1 MIARNPRWTGAAL
14 AAALAT
20 VLGVT
25 GALPAAAAPPGP
37 AAAPTTAPTAP
48 AVPGGAPTT
57 PAVAPLTNLAHL
69 DFLLDQ
75 ATPAP
80 EAGHSTYR
88 QDVEPALTLPW
99 TYADARDGGTFARVG
114 GGPLDPATG
123 YWGQGAYNSDDVS
136 RAAVVYLRDWKQTGS
151 EASRDKA
158 YELLRATAYFQT
170 TTGDAAGNVVL
181 WMQPDGTFNRSPVP
195 VELPDPSDSGN
206 SYWLARSIW
215 AFGEGYAA
223 FAQSDPAFA
232 AFLQQRLQLGVTALN
247 RDTLS
252 HYGEYDV
259 ADGVKVPAWLIVDG
273 ADASSEAVL
282 GLTAYSAVAPGDAA
296 ARTALTQL
304 AEGVAA
310 MSSGDGQTWPY
321 GAVLPW
327 AKSRSMWHAWSS
339 QMPVALARAS
349 TLLGRPDLLKPA
361 VLDQTSFTT
370 TLLTASGPDNA
381 WYPTPVDQTQIAYGA
396 DSRLQSAL
404 AVASASGSGSGVGQ
418 GSGPGATGPGAKGP
432 DAKGPDPKG
441 STAPGLRRI
450 AAVAA
455 SWYFGTNRSG
465 APVYDRATGVT
476 YDGVQADGTVNRNSG
491 AESTIHG
498 LLSMIALDGAPDV
511 SAEAQGLTSVTS
523 RDGLTVVE
531 AETASTTTGTV
542 VTPDS
547 AWTGESQYSGG
558 SALRLEPGQSATITV
573 PAGSGLRHVEPVLLA
588 AEGVRSTS
596 VWKSGR
602 VPLGT
607 LTTQA
612 GAQGVT
618 AASGAL
624 LPQTLP
630 VPIGAGATT
639 ITVTAGRNATVVDGL
654 IVRPLVQRLV
664 LAGTAADGRA
674 TTTEL
679 VSSTSRLPLPT
690 SVGVRGS
697 RSSLSS
703 YDAQGRL
710 VQQRDVQGRSV
721 IVVKPGG
728 FAVLTR

>member
-1 MIARNPRWTGAAL
+1 MIARNSRWTGAAL

-37 AAAPTTAPTAP
+37 AAAPSGTAAP
-48 AVPGGAPTT
+48 AVPTAA

-69 DFLLDQ
+69 DFLLDRT
-75 ATPAP
+75 TPAP

-88 QDVEPALTLPW
+88 QSTEPTLTVPW

-136 RAAVVYLRDWKQTGS
+136 RTAVVYLRDWQQTGS

-170 TTGDAAGNVVL
+170 TTGDDAGNVVL

-223 FAQSDPAFA
+223 FADEDPEFA
-232 AFLQQRLQLGVTALN
+232 AFLQQRLQLGVTALK
-247 RDTLS
+247 RETLAR
-252 HYGEYDV
+252 YGQYDV
-259 ADGVKVPAWLIVDG
+259 ADGAKVPAWLIGSG
-273 ADASSEAVL
+273 ADASAEAVL
-282 GLTAYSAVAPGDAA
+282 GLAAYSAVVPGDAA
-296 ARTALTQL
+296 SRTALTQL

-349 TLLGRPDLLKPA
+349 TVLGRPDLLKPA

-404 AVASASGSGSGVGQ
+404 AVA
-418 GSGPGATGPGAKGP
+418 GAGAG
-432 DAKGPDPKG
+432 
-441 STAPGLRRI
+441 APGLKRI

-465 APVYDRATGVT
+465 TPVYDPATGVT
-476 YDGVQADGTVNRNSG
+476 FDGVQADGTVNRNSG

-531 AETASTTTGTV
+531 AETAAPTTGTV

-547 AWTGESQYSGG
+547 AWTGESQYGGG
-558 SALRLEPGQSATITV
+558 SALRLEPGQSATIAV

-596 VWKSGR
+596 VWKAGR

-630 VPIGAGATT
+630 VPIGAGATA

-679 VSSTSRLPLPT
+679 LSSTSRLPLPA
-690 SVGVRGS
+690 SVGVRGT
-697 RSSLSS
+697 RSSVSS

-710 VQQRDVQGRSV
+710 VQQRDVQGRSLV
-721 IVVKPGG
+721 LVKPGG

>member
-1 MIARNPRWTGAAL
+1 MIARNSRWTGAAL

-37 AAAPTTAPTAP
+37 AAAPSGTAAPTAPTAAP
-48 AVPGGAPTT
+48 AAA

-69 DFLLDQ
+69 DFLLDRT
-75 ATPAP
+75 TPVP

-88 QDVEPALTLPW
+88 QSTEPTLTLPW

-123 YWGQGAYNSDDVS
+123 YWGQGAFNSDDVS
-136 RAAVVYLRDWKQTGS
+136 RTAVVYLRDWQQTGS
-151 EASRDKA
+151 ESSRQKA

-170 TTGDAAGNVVL
+170 TTGEDAGNVVL
-181 WMQPDGTFNRSPVP
+181 WMQPDGTFNQSPVP

-223 FAQSDPAFA
+223 FADEDPEFA

-247 RDTLS
+247 RETLAR
-252 HYGEYDV
+252 YGQYDV
-259 ADGVKVPAWLIVDG
+259 ADGAKVPAWLIGSG
-273 ADASSEAVL
+273 ADASAEAVL
-282 GLTAYSAVAPGDAA
+282 GLSAYSAVVPGDAA
-296 ARTALTQL
+296 SRTALTQL

-339 QMPVALARAS
+339 QMPAALARAS
-349 TLLGRPDLLKPA
+349 TTLARPDLLKPA

-404 AVASASGSGSGVGQ
+404 AVA
-418 GSGPGATGPGAKGP
+418 GAGAG
-432 DAKGPDPKG
+432 
-441 STAPGLRRI
+441 APGLKRI

-465 APVYDRATGVT
+465 TPVYDPATGVT
-476 YDGVQADGTVNRNSG
+476 FDGVQADGTVNRNSG

-531 AETASTTTGTV
+531 AETAASTTGTV

-547 AWTGESQYSGG
+547 AWTGESQYGGG

-596 VWKSGR
+596 VWKAGR

-612 GAQGVT
+612 GARGVT

-630 VPIGAGATT
+630 VPIGAGTTT
-639 ITVTAGRNATVVDGL
+639 ITVTAGRAATVVDGL

-679 VSSTSRLPLPT
+679 LSSTSRLPLPA
-690 SVGVRGS
+690 SVGVRGT
-697 RSSLSS
+697 RSSVSS

>member
-1 MIARNPRWTGAAL
+1 MIARNSRWTGAAL

-37 AAAPTTAPTAP
+37 AAAPSGTAAPTAPTAP
-48 AVPGGAPTT
+48 PTAA

-69 DFLLDQ
+69 DFLLDRT
-75 ATPAP
+75 TPAP
-80 EAGHSTYR
+80 EAGHSTYP
-88 QDVEPALTLPW
+88 QGTEPTLTVPW

-136 RAAVVYLRDWKQTGS
+136 RTAVVYLRDWQQTGS

-170 TTGDAAGNVVL
+170 TTGEDAGNVVL

-223 FAQSDPAFA
+223 FADEDPEFA

-247 RDTLS
+247 RETLAR
-252 HYGEYDV
+252 YGQYDV
-259 ADGVKVPAWLIVDG
+259 ADGAKVPAWLIGSG
-273 ADASSEAVL
+273 ADASAEAVL
-282 GLTAYSAVAPGDAA
+282 GLAAYSAVVPGDAA
-296 ARTALTQL
+296 SRTALTQL

-349 TLLGRPDLLKPA
+349 TTLGRPDLLKPA

-404 AVASASGSGSGVGQ
+404 AVA
-418 GSGPGATGPGAKGP
+418 GAGAG
-432 DAKGPDPKG
+432 
-441 STAPGLRRI
+441 APGLKRI

-465 APVYDRATGVT
+465 TPVYDPATGVT
-476 YDGVQADGTVNRNSG
+476 FDGVQADGTVNRNSG

-531 AETASTTTGTV
+531 AETAAPTTGTV

-547 AWTGESQYSGG
+547 AWTGESQYGGG
-558 SALRLEPGQSATITV
+558 SALRLEPGQSATITL

-596 VWKSGR
+596 VWKAGR

-630 VPIGAGATT
+630 VPIGAGVTT

-654 IVRPLVQRLV
+654 IVRPPVQRLV

-679 VSSTSRLPLPT
+679 LSSTSRLPLPA
-690 SVGVRGS
+690 SVGVRGT
-697 RSSLSS
+697 RSSASS

-710 VQQRDVQGRSV
+710 VQQRDVQGRS
-721 IVVKPGG
+721 IVLVKPGG
-728 FAVLTR
+728 FAVVTR

>member
-1 MIARNPRWTGAAL
+1 MIARTTRWTGAAL
-14 AAALAT
+14 AASLAT
-20 VLGVT
+20 ALVVT
-25 GALPAAAAPPGP
+25 GALPASAAPPASGSADSAP
-37 AAAPTTAPTAP
+37 AGSTPDAAATAAP
-48 AVPGGAPTT
+48 AR
-57 PAVAPLTNLAHL
+57 LTNLAHL

-80 EAGHSTYR
+80 VDGHTTYR
-88 QDVEPALTLPW
+88 LDSDRSITMPW
-99 TYADARDGGTFARVG
+99 TYADARPGGTFARVG

-151 EASRDKA
+151 EQSRQKA

-170 TTGDAAGNVVL
+170 TTGPDAGNVVL

-223 FAQSDPAFA
+223 FAADDPDFA
-232 AFLQQRLQLGVTALN
+232 SFLQQRLQLGVSALQ
-247 RDTLS
+247 RESLAR
-252 HYGEYDV
+252 YGQDEI
-259 ADGVKVPAWLIVDG
+259 ADGVRVPAWLIVDG

-282 GLTAYSAVAPGDAA
+282 GLTAYSTLVPSDAA

-304 AEGVAA
+304 AEGVAR
-310 MSSGDGQTWPY
+310 MSSGDSQTWPY

-327 AKSRSMWHAWSS
+327 TKSRSMWHSWSS

-349 TLLGRPDLLKPA
+349 TLLGRSDLLKPA
-361 VLDQTSFTT
+361 VADQVSFTT

-404 AVASASGSGSGVGQ
+404 AVSEAS
-418 GSGPGATGPGAKGP
+418 K
-432 DAKGPDPKG
+432 
-441 STAPGLRRI
+441 APGLRRI

-465 APVYDRATGVT
+465 TPVYDRATGVT

-511 SAEAQGLTSVTS
+511 SALAQASTTVAS

-531 AETASTTTGTV
+531 AETAAATTGTV

-558 SALRLEPGQSATITV
+558 SALRLEPGQSATIAV

-588 AEGVRSTS
+588 AEGATSTS
-596 VWKSGR
+596 TWKAGR
-602 VPLGT
+602 LPLGT
-607 LTTQA
+607 LTTRA

-630 VPIGAGATT
+630 IPIGPGATSV
-639 ITVTAGRNATVVDGL
+639 TVTAGSATTVVDAL
-654 IVRPLVQRLV
+654 IVRPVTQRLS
-664 LAGTAADGRA
+664 LTGTAADGRA
-674 TTTEL
+674 TAFDL
-679 VSSTSRLPLPT
+679 LSSTSRLPLPT
-690 SVGVRGS
+690 TVGASGA
-697 RSSLSS
+697 RSTVES
-703 YDAQGRL
+703 YDSSGRL
-710 VQQRDVQGRSV
+710 VWRHTVSGRSLT
-721 IVVKPGG
+721 VVPAGG
-728 FAVLTR
+728 FVVVTR

>member
-1 MIARNPRWTGAAL
+1 MIARTSRWTGAAL

-37 AAAPTTAPTAP
+37 AAAPSGTAAP
-48 AVPGGAPTT
+48 AVPPAA

-69 DFLLDQ
+69 DFLLDRT
-75 ATPAP
+75 TPAP

-88 QDVEPALTLPW
+88 QSSEPTLTLPW

-136 RAAVVYLRDWKQTGS
+136 RTAVVYLRDWKQTGS
-151 EASRDKA
+151 ESSRQKA

-223 FAQSDPAFA
+223 FADDDPEFA
-232 AFLQQRLQLGVTALN
+232 AFLQQRLQLGVTALE
-247 RDTLS
+247 RETLAR
-252 HYGEYDV
+252 YGRYDV
-259 ADGVKVPAWLIVDG
+259 ADGVTVPAWLIGSG
-273 ADASSEAVL
+273 ADASAEAVL
-282 GLTAYSAVAPGDAA
+282 GLAAYSALVPGDAA
-296 ARTALTQL
+296 PRTALTQL
-304 AEGVAA
+304 SEGVAA

-349 TLLGRPDLLKPA
+349 TVLGRPDLLKPA

-404 AVASASGSGSGVGQ
+404 AVASASG
-418 GSGPGATGPGAKGP
+418 
-432 DAKGPDPKG
+432 
-441 STAPGLRRI
+441 APGLKRI
-450 AAVAA
+450 AAVTA

-465 APVYDRATGVT
+465 TPVYDPATGVT
-476 YDGVQADGTVNRNSG
+476 FDGVQADGTVNRNSG

-531 AETASTTTGTV
+531 AETAAPSTGTV

-588 AEGVRSTS
+588 AEGVWSTS
-596 VWKSGR
+596 VWKAGR

-664 LAGTAADGRA
+664 LGGTAADGRS

-679 VSSTSRLPLPT
+679 LSSTSRLPLPA
-690 SVGVRGS
+690 SVGVRGT
-697 RSSLSS
+697 RSSVSS

-721 IVVKPGG
+721 VVVKPGG

>member
-1 MIARNPRWTGAAL
+1 MIARNSRWTGAAL

-37 AAAPTTAPTAP
+37 AAAPSGSAAPTA
-48 AVPGGAPTT
+48 AA

-69 DFLLDQ
+69 DFLLDRT
-75 ATPAP
+75 TPAP

-88 QDVEPALTLPW
+88 QSTEPTLTVPW

-136 RAAVVYLRDWKQTGS
+136 RTAVVYLRDWQQTGS

-170 TTGDAAGNVVL
+170 TTGDDAGNVVL

-223 FAQSDPAFA
+223 FADEDPEFA

-247 RDTLS
+247 RETLAR
-252 HYGEYDV
+252 YGQYDV
-259 ADGVKVPAWLIVDG
+259 ADGAKVPAWLIGSG
-273 ADASSEAVL
+273 ADASAEAVL
-282 GLTAYSAVAPGDAA
+282 GLAAYSAVVPGDAA
-296 ARTALTQL
+296 SRSALTQL

-349 TLLGRPDLLKPA
+349 TTLGRPDLLKPA

-404 AVASASGSGSGVGQ
+404 AVA
-418 GSGPGATGPGAKGP
+418 GAGAG
-432 DAKGPDPKG
+432 
-441 STAPGLRRI
+441 APGLKRI

-465 APVYDRATGVT
+465 TPVYDPATGVT
-476 YDGVQADGTVNRNSG
+476 FDGVQADGTVNRNSG

-531 AETASTTTGTV
+531 AETASPTTGTV

-547 AWTGESQYSGG
+547 AWTGESQYGGG

-596 VWKSGR
+596 VWKAGR

-630 VPIGAGATT
+630 VPIGAGVTT
-639 ITVTAGRNATVVDGL
+639 ITVTTGRNATVVDGL

-679 VSSTSRLPLPT
+679 LSSTSRLPLPA
-690 SVGVRGS
+690 SVGLRGT
-697 RSSLSS
+697 RSSVSS

-728 FAVLTR
+728 FAVLAR

>member
-1 MIARNPRWTGAAL
+1 MIARNSRWTGAAL

-37 AAAPTTAPTAP
+37 ATAPPGSAAPTVP
-48 AVPGGAPTT
+48 AAA

-69 DFLLDQ
+69 DFLLDRT
-75 ATPAP
+75 TPVP

-88 QDVEPALTLPW
+88 QSAEPTLTLPW

-136 RAAVVYLRDWKQTGS
+136 RTAVVYLRDWKQTGS
-151 EASRDKA
+151 ESSRQKA

-223 FAQSDPAFA
+223 FADDDPEFA

-247 RDTLS
+247 RETLAR
-252 HYGEYDV
+252 YGRYDV
-259 ADGVKVPAWLIVDG
+259 ADGAKVPAWLIGSG
-273 ADASSEAVL
+273 ADASAEAVL
-282 GLTAYSAVAPGDAA
+282 GLSAYSAVVPGDAA
-296 ARTALTQL
+296 SRTALTQL

-349 TLLGRPDLLKPA
+349 TVLARPDLLKPA

-404 AVASASGSGSGVGQ
+404 AVA
-418 GSGPGATGPGAKGP
+418 GAGAG
-432 DAKGPDPKG
+432 
-441 STAPGLRRI
+441 APGLKRI

-465 APVYDRATGVT
+465 TPVYDPATGVT
-476 YDGVQADGTVNRNSG
+476 FDGVQADGTVNRNSG

-511 SAEAQGLTSVTS
+511 SAEARGLTSVTS

-531 AETASTTTGTV
+531 AETASPTTGTV

-547 AWTGESQYSGG
+547 AWTGESQYGGG

-596 VWKSGR
+596 VWKAGR

-630 VPIGAGATT
+630 VPIGAGATA
-639 ITVTAGRNATVVDGL
+639 ITVTAGRDATVVDGL

-664 LAGTAADGRA
+664 LAGTAADGRP

-679 VSSTSRLPLPT
+679 LSSTSRLPLPT
-690 SVGVRGS
+690 PVGVRGS
-697 RSSLSS
+697 RTSASS

-721 IVVKPGG
+721 VLVKPGG

>member
-1 MIARNPRWTGAAL
+1 MIARNSRWTGAAL

-37 AAAPTTAPTAP
+37 AAAPSGTAAPTAP
-48 AVPGGAPTT
+48 T
-57 PAVAPLTNLAHL
+57 AVAPLTNLAHL
-69 DFLLDQ
+69 DFLLDRT
-75 ATPAP
+75 TPAP

-88 QDVEPALTLPW
+88 QSTEPTLTLPW

-136 RAAVVYLRDWKQTGS
+136 RTAVVYLRDWQQTGS
-151 EASRDKA
+151 PASRDKA

-170 TTGDAAGNVVL
+170 TTGEDAGNVVL
-181 WMQPDGTFNRSPVP
+181 WMQPDGTFNPSPVP

-223 FAQSDPAFA
+223 FADEDPEFA

-247 RDTLS
+247 RETLAR
-252 HYGEYDV
+252 HGQYDV
-259 ADGVKVPAWLIVDG
+259 ADGAKVPAWLIGSG
-273 ADASSEAVL
+273 ADASAEAVL
-282 GLTAYSAVAPGDAA
+282 GLSAYSAVVPGDAA
-296 ARTALTQL
+296 SRTALTQL

-339 QMPVALARAS
+339 QMPAALARAS
-349 TLLGRPDLLKPA
+349 TVLGRPDLLEPA

-404 AVASASGSGSGVGQ
+404 AVA
-418 GSGPGATGPGAKGP
+418 GAGAG
-432 DAKGPDPKG
+432 
-441 STAPGLRRI
+441 APGLKRI

-465 APVYDRATGVT
+465 TPVYDPATGVT
-476 YDGVQADGTVNRNSG
+476 FDGVQADGTVNRNSG

-523 RDGLTVVE
+523 RAGLTVVE
-531 AETASTTTGTV
+531 AETASPTTGTV

-547 AWTGESQYSGG
+547 AWTGESQYGGG
-558 SALRLEPGQSATITV
+558 SALRLEPGQGATITV

-596 VWKSGR
+596 VWKAGR

-618 AASGAL
+618 AASGVL

-679 VSSTSRLPLPT
+679 LSSTSRLPLPA
-690 SVGVRGS
+690 SVGVRGT
-697 RSSLSS
+697 RSSVSS

-710 VQQRDVQGRSV
+710 VQQRDVQGRGV

>member
-1 MIARNPRWTGAAL
+1 
-14 AAALAT
+14 
-20 VLGVT
+20 
-25 GALPAAAAPPGP
+25 
-37 AAAPTTAPTAP
+37 
-48 AVPGGAPTT
+48 
-57 PAVAPLTNLAHL
+57 
-69 DFLLDQ
+69 
-75 ATPAP
+75 
-80 EAGHSTYR
+80 
-88 QDVEPALTLPW
+88 
-99 TYADARDGGTFARVG
+99 
-114 GGPLDPATG
+114 
-123 YWGQGAYNSDDVS
+123 
-136 RAAVVYLRDWKQTGS
+136 
-151 EASRDKA
+151 
-158 YELLRATAYFQT
+158 
-170 TTGDAAGNVVL
+170 
-181 WMQPDGTFNRSPVP
+181 
-195 VELPDPSDSGN
+195 
-206 SYWLARSIW
+206 
-215 AFGEGYAA
+215 
-223 FAQSDPAFA
+223 
-232 AFLQQRLQLGVTALN
+232 
-247 RDTLS
+247 
-252 HYGEYDV
+252 
-259 ADGVKVPAWLIVDG
+259 
-273 ADASSEAVL
+273 
-282 GLTAYSAVAPGDAA
+282 
-296 ARTALTQL
+296 
-304 AEGVAA
+304 
-310 MSSGDGQTWPY
+310 
-321 GAVLPW
+321 
-327 AKSRSMWHAWSS
+327 MWHAWSS

-349 TLLGRPDLLKPA
+349 TTLARPDLLKPA

-404 AVASASGSGSGVGQ
+404 AVA
-418 GSGPGATGPGAKGP
+418 GAGAG
-432 DAKGPDPKG
+432 
-441 STAPGLRRI
+441 APGLKRI

-465 APVYDRATGVT
+465 TPVYDPATGVT
-476 YDGVQADGTVNRNSG
+476 FDGVQADGTVNRNSG

-531 AETASTTTGTV
+531 AETASPTTGTV

-547 AWTGESQYSGG
+547 AWTGESQYGGG

-596 VWKSGR
+596 VWKAGR

-630 VPIGAGATT
+630 VPIGAGATA

-679 VSSTSRLPLPT
+679 LSSTSRLPLPA
-690 SVGVRGS
+690 SVGVRGT
-697 RSSLSS
+697 RSSVSS

-710 VQQRDVQGRSV
+710 VQQRDVQGRSLV
-721 IVVKPGG
+721 LVKPGG

>member
-1 MIARNPRWTGAAL
+1 MIARNSRWTGTAL

-20 VLGVT
+20 LLGVT
-25 GALPAAAAPPGP
+25 GALPAAAAPPVQ
-37 AAAPTTAPTAP
+37 AAAPTGSAAPTAP
-48 AVPGGAPTT
+48 AAV

-69 DFLLDQ
+69 DFLLDRT
-75 ATPAP
+75 TPAP

-88 QDVEPALTLPW
+88 QSTEPTLTVPW

-136 RAAVVYLRDWKQTGS
+136 RTAVVYLRDWQQTGS

-170 TTGDAAGNVVL
+170 TTGEDAGNVVL

-223 FAQSDPAFA
+223 FADEDPEFA

-247 RDTLS
+247 RETLAR
-252 HYGEYDV
+252 YGQYDV
-259 ADGVKVPAWLIVDG
+259 ADGAKVPAWLIGSG
-273 ADASSEAVL
+273 ADASAEAVL
-282 GLTAYSAVAPGDAA
+282 GLAAYSAVVPGDAA
-296 ARTALTQL
+296 SRTALTQL

-349 TLLGRPDLLKPA
+349 TVLGRPDLLKPA

-404 AVASASGSGSGVGQ
+404 AVA
-418 GSGPGATGPGAKGP
+418 GAGAG
-432 DAKGPDPKG
+432 
-441 STAPGLRRI
+441 APGLKRI

-465 APVYDRATGVT
+465 TSVYDPATGVT
-476 YDGVQADGTVNRNSG
+476 FDGVQADGTVNRNSG

-531 AETASTTTGTV
+531 AETAAPTTGTV

-547 AWTGESQYSGG
+547 AWTGESQYGGG

-596 VWKSGR
+596 VWKAGR

-679 VSSTSRLPLPT
+679 LSSTSRLPLPA
-690 SVGVRGS
+690 SVGLRGT
-697 RSSLSS
+697 RSSVSS

-710 VQQRDVQGRSV
+710 VQQRDVQGRSLV
-721 IVVKPGG
+721 LVKPGG